1 MMTLIMISPLIYP
14 WISPINP
21 RTMLQESATS
31 DFSPSSDGVT
41 ESIPED
47 AEQEDDDLH
56 HHNDEHE
63 DHADHDDVDSVHSVD
78 SLDEGLGDISSENE
92 LSESPNPG
100 INSKKV

>member
-1 MMTLIMISPLIYP
+1 
-14 WISPINP
+14 
-21 RTMLQESATS
+21 MLQESATS

-63 DHADHDDVDSVHSVD
+63 VHADHDDGDSVHSVD

-100 INSKKV
+100 INSELSYLGVRFVA

>member
-1 MMTLIMISPLIYP
+1 
-14 WISPINP
+14 
-21 RTMLQESATS
+21 MLQESATS

-63 DHADHDDVDSVHSVD
+63 VHADHDDVDSVHSVD

-100 INSKKV
+100 IDNKV